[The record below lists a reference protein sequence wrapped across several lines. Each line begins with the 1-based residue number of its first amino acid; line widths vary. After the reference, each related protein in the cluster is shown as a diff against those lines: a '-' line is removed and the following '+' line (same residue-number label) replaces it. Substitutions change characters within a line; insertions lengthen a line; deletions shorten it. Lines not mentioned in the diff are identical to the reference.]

1 MGIELCLCRVHAYAL
16 LRAASAAACA
26 A

>member
-1 MGIELCLCRVHAYAL
+1 MGIELGLCRVHAYAL
-16 LRAASAAACA
+16 FLAASAAACA